1 MVERREITRTRV
13 RRDVL
18 IFKPDSVRAIDGTI
32 RNLTTKGAG
41 LSVPA
46 TPVGAPTFE
55 MSFDSGRTMR
65 ACRLIWQ
72 RDDEIGVVF
81 GRLERERP

>member
-13 RRDVL
+13 RRDVM
-18 IFKPDSVRAIDGTI
+18 IFKSDSVRATGSTVL
-32 RNLTTKGAG
+32 NLTAKGAG

-46 TPVGAPTFE
+46 TPVATPTFE

-65 ACRLIWQ
+65 ACRVIWQ

-81 GRLERERP
+81 GRVNRDRP

>member
-18 IFKPDSVRAIDGTI
+18 IFKPDSARAIDGTV
-32 RNLTTKGAG
+32 RNLTAKGAG
-41 LSVPA
+41 LSVAA
-46 TPVGAPTFE
+46 TPVGTPTFE
-55 MSFDSGRTMR
+55 MSFDSGRTLR

-81 GRLERERP
+81 GRLKRERP

>member
-1 MVERREITRTRV
+1 MVERRELTRTGV

-18 IFKPDSVRAIDGTI
+18 IFKPDSASAIDGTV
-32 RNLTTKGAG
+32 RNLTAKGAG

-46 TPVGAPTFE
+46 PPVATPTFE

-65 ACRLIWQ
+65 ACRVIWQ
-72 RDDEIGVVF
+72 REDEIGVVF
-81 GRLERERP
+81 GRTNGECP